1 MSKKKEKKA
10 EYRISVEPNL
20 DWGIA
25 YYAEKREYF
34 LWIWYWKK
42 LSKSW
47 LSDVYTTF
55 RYKEQAENLIESYKN
70 GEIKELEDNVVWYY

>member
-1 MSKKKEKKA
+1 MSKEKKKA
-10 EYRISVEPNL
+10 KYRISVEPNF

-47 LSDVYTTF
+47 LSGVYTTF
-55 RYKEQAENLIESYKN
+55 RYKEQAESLIESYKN